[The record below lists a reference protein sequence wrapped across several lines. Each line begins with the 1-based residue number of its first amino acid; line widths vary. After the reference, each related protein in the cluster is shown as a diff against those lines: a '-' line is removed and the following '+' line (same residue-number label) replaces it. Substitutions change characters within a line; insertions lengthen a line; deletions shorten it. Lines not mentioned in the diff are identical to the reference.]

1 MSNIKIC
8 ALGGLGENGKNIYV
22 VEVDDKIFVLDAG
35 LKHPSFDLY
44 GIDAVIPDISYLKEN
59 KNRVQGIFLSHGH
72 DDHIGAIAELLRY
85 VPVGVYGSKFTMALV
100 EVAILEAGLNV
111 SDYHLYRIS
120 DDRVMKFGNINVSF
134 FSLNHSIP
142 ESLGI
147 AVQTS
152 DGAIVYAP
160 DFTFASS
167 TDPKYRTNFGKISD
181 IGQGGVLA
189 LLSESLGT
197 TNIGRVSNDYAL
209 THAVTDILQNSKRV
223 IFSMFSNELQRIQK
237 VINICVQQNRRVA
250 IIGKRAQKTINVAMN
265 NDYLKI
271 PADKLINLKYIN
283 DEVTNA
289 EDDLAIIITGARHEP
304 YYTLQRMAM
313 GNDRLVKITEK
324 DHIVIVSQAATG
336 TELLAS
342 HSIGLLH
349 RLGATITTIPKE
361 QLQSS
366 HADSE
371 DLKMLYE
378 MLKPK
383 YIIPACG
390 EYRHQ
395 FMQKNVALEAGYGED
410 KILMLDNG
418 DMISFQN
425 GVQTGGKTKISVGDV
440 LIDGSIVGD
449 INEVVIKD
457 RGLLGSDGVIM
468 VVTSLDPRTKLIVAG
483 PKVVLRGF
491 FVGETAIDVVNSLT
505 EISENVI
512 EKYFSKKRVDWN
524 ELKNLLKDAISSEIF
539 HLTKKNPIIMPVL
552 IDVETRKEQK

>member
-85 VPVGVYGSKFTMALV
+85 VSVGVYGSKFTMALV
-100 EVAILEAGLNV
+100 EVAILEAGLNLA
-111 SDYHLYRIS
+111 DYHLYRIS

-147 AVQTS
+147 AVQTN

-237 VINICVQQNRRVA
+237 VINICLQQNRRVA

-271 PADKLINLKYIN
+271 PADKLVNLKYIN
-283 DEVTNA
+283 DEVTN
-289 EDDLAIIITGARHEP
+289 ENDDLAIIITGARHEP

-324 DHIVIVSQAATG
+324 DNIVIVSQAATG

-418 DMISFQN
+418 DMITFQN

-468 VVTSLDPRTKLIVAG
+468 VVTSIDPRTKLIVAG